1 MDDAPDSFSA
11 SQESLYDEN
20 EFDSDRPTVDDT
32 MRVIGL
38 GKGKPYSASKIAK
51 KRLGLTTG
59 ISGRPKG
66 IGKVQSF
73 LIAYFYI
80 HRELM
85 YQQNI
90 TKIFKKLSFW
100 H

>member
-1 MDDAPDSFSA
+1 MYVLGVDDAPDSLSA

-20 EFDSDRPTVDDT
+20 AEFDSDRPTSDDT

-59 ISGRPKG
+59 VSGRPKG
-66 IGKVQSF
+66 IGKV
-73 LIAYFYI
+73 
-80 HRELM
+80 
-85 YQQNI
+85 
-90 TKIFKKLSFW
+90 
-100 H
+100 